1 MTVYDALTAAL
12 TQTSQKPTICPCL
25 LPALPLSLPPPPQA
39 TILLPCT
46 DNFVMHSVR
55 DRIQEPIIRH
65 PLVKRMALLISLL
78 WAVAL
83 TIMTAGAAIP
93 VTLARNP
100 QLTPMRGIKIVVP
113 VLSFG
118 PLLLAVPLQLIIA
131 HIYRKKIAQHYQQQ
145 QQQQAAAV
153 AAGDVRH
160 ESDQQ
165 GARKGD
171 DAV

>member
-1 MTVYDALTAAL
+1 
-12 TQTSQKPTICPCL
+12 
-25 LPALPLSLPPPPQA
+25 
-39 TILLPCT
+39 
-46 DNFVMHSVR
+46 MHSVR